1 MSAATKLK
9 GIYKSARIEI
19 TIVFVVPVMMIGIA
33 CAVATGKPL
42 AWWNMVPGAGVIL
55 CLLFKSN
62 ILNNLID
69 IDVDKHAME
78 QGSRKSGMYHT
89 ILLGELTP
97 PEAFGLY
104 VSCLVMFVFFSWWLA
119 VETGIIVL
127 VFIMFGF
134 LMSLQYN
141 LPPLK
146 LAYRPFPEL
155 TMLLPSTIV
164 AVAGVQY
171 ILVSQVTMLG
181 LFMGASFGL
190 FSAAWFL
197 FQSLI
202 DYEVD
207 KEAGKNTTPVYMG
220 PINATAVGILYPVL
234 GIALLTVG
242 VESCGLPLLMPV
254 YIACVCTAVL
264 GAMLVYH
271 AQHSFKIWIAAMYA
285 AFVYGIGAAIAIIM

>member
-1 MSAATKLK
+1 VTAKTKLA

-19 TIVFVVPVMMIGIA
+19 TVAFVVPVMMLGIA
-33 CAVATGKPL
+33 CAVATGKPI
-42 AWWNMVPGAGVIL
+42 AWWNMIPGAGVIL

-69 IDVDKHAME
+69 IDVDKRAME
-78 QGSRKSGMYHT
+78 QGSRKSRMYHT
-89 ILLGELTP
+89 LLLGELTHRDVIC
-97 PEAFGLY
+97 LY
-104 VSCLVMFVFFSWWLA
+104 ILCLVMFALFTWWLA
-119 VETGIIVL
+119 IETGIIVL
-127 VFIMFGF
+127 AFTMFG
-134 LMSLQYN
+134 LIMSLQYN

-146 LAYRPFPEL
+146 LAYHPFPEL

-171 ILVSQVTMLG
+171 ILVSQVTLLG

-197 FQSLI
+197 FQSMI
-202 DYEVD
+202 DYEAD

-242 VESCGLPLLMPV
+242 DESCGLPVFGPTV
-254 YIACVCTAVL
+254 IACVCTAVL
-264 GAMLVYH
+264 FAMLVYH
-271 AQHSFKIWIAAMYA
+271 AQHSFKMWKSGMYA
-285 AFVYGIGAAIAIIM
+285 AFVYGGASAIAIIM

>member
-1 MSAATKLK
+1 MTAKTKLA
-9 GIYKSARIEI
+9 GIYRSTRIEI
-19 TIVFVVPVMMIGIA
+19 TAAFVVPVVMLGIA

-42 AWWNMVPGAGVIL
+42 AWGNLIPGAGVIL

-89 ILLGELTP
+89 IILGELTP
-97 PEAFGLY
+97 LEAFGLY
-104 VSCLVMFVFFSWWLA
+104 ISCLVMFAFFSWWLA

-127 VFIMFGF
+127 AFTMFGF

-155 TMLLPSTIV
+155 TMLLPATIV

-242 VESCGLPLLMPV
+242 VVSCGLPLERPV
-254 YIACVCTAVL
+254 ILAMACTAVL

-271 AQHSFKIWIAAMYA
+271 AQHSFKMWRAAMFMA
-285 AFVYGIGAAIAIIM
+285 VVFGSASAIAIVM